1 MKLKT
6 TNLNLGILLLS
17 AGMLLLSSC
26 ADSQKK
32 EKEPIN
38 SQEIKVEG
46 EMVAELT
53 APPYVPKPTKDR
65 KATKLRVDMEIL
77 ELEGELVDGVQY
89 MFWTRSEERRVGK
102 ESV

>member
-6 TNLNLGILLLS
+6 INRYLGLLLLS
-17 AGMLLLSSC
+17 AGILTLSSC

-32 EKEPIN
+32 EKEPMN
-38 SQEIKVEG
+38 SKDIVVSG
-46 EMVAELT
+46 EMLADLT
-53 APPYVPKPTKDR
+53 SPPFVPKSTKDR

-89 MFWTRSEERRVGK
+89 MFWTFG
-102 ESV
+102 